1 MPESSKY
8 SIPLTQEIADTQNAL
23 NQHYIDNE
31 NKNQLN
37 EFESLPDNIKKYAY
51 NLEVAT
57 GERRRKEAP
66 GVIEPLVSFGLEGLQ
81 TLVKG
86 GENIGKTLKEAGLS
100 DGNVEEYFRNVN
112 ENNPQWNAPDDPSW
126 YSKLGG
132 VVGSALGSTLPAM
145 TAGVAGSLIAPGVGT
160 AAGFAVTFAQTFG
173 DNVDRNRK
181 AGYDEDKALGMAFL
195 ESGVDTIIE
204 NLPFG
209 IIGKGT
215 KNTYRAARAAI
226 KGKGALLKSLGK
238 QTSLASKV
246 GKKLVQKVGKDTADN
261 ILLKWGKSAAMD
273 GLGEAGE
280 EGFQY
285 LNSYLNQ
292 KLGGDPN
299 AEFSLDELA
308 DSIAQG
314 FIGGFF
320 LQAARS
326 TPSLA
331 VESYRKRQRAN
342 AGADT
347 APAAP
352 SAPVSTNPLSSVPS
366 GQSAVPPS
374 APVTPAGAVVSDA
387 EAQIIADIDNMSDEA
402 VRAAVGRMNMQGVD
416 AADTPVEFLRK
427 NLIDFEIARHRSE
440 VEKNAAVS
448 ATAAGTVST
457 PVTAENSIARET
469 LTPEAAPIVAP
480 EVAGTANIPASS
492 AAPVAPVTTPTAAA
506 PSAPVSTNP
515 LSSVPS
521 IQSAVAPVAETP
533 ANDIPEYTMPDAVQS
548 AEVEY
553 TPRSGE
559 AISEPENIL
568 SYSEAD
574 ENLNDDFD
582 IDSYSEIPS
591 EVSATAPEAQISK
604 NQKAINKFTQKVKE
618 QFGRQVQIDQF
629 DTKTIQDE
637 DLKNTLIAAQRI
649 FKALGMGK
657 VVMVN
662 VDDHGVFK
670 GATIPGN
677 EETGNRAII
686 DTELVKGSPAD
697 LFHTAMHELV
707 HNLIGN
713 NEEAYLKFK
722 KAVIDKIYNKD
733 YYNEL
738 FENYLINRGFDLVDF
753 TEKQQ
758 ATIEE
763 EFICDTVADLMQTE
777 KFWEILTA
785 EDMSFAQK
793 LLNALKDLLAKITSG
808 NQNNIP
814 KTQQIFQKN
823 LNDVI
828 SLAQQFVIES
838 SKKDISS
845 LIRAKNKTAPTTATA
860 EVSATPS
867 TSVPSVSSVPS
878 DKSEVSDLAKR
889 MHSAIESGKKLHQ
902 FSQKQLDDVFDF
914 LIDNADNDT
923 ILGEIDADKLMSAI
937 TVESESRDETSA
949 TSEIRKPETA
959 VPEKGTAKENLEVA
973 KDTSVPIT
981 DVISSKSK
989 PQGEVVFEGYYEAA
1003 DEEQKRL
1010 SASDPE
1016 NEYYTVSTGDRT
1028 GSGNTFVYKR
1038 PWSDKW
1044 EIFAGKNSKESAI
1057 KAAEILNKNAEK
1069 KGLAEEFSYS
1079 FDKNKNV
1086 YWVVRRHK
1094 GIAQTTTKPSTP
1106 VAEKPE
1112 PTTSDKIR
1120 KKPEKSEMSDQSNV
1134 SKQDAEVYAKI
1145 TDQSKSDT
1153 LRSFEFKNLSDGR
1166 HNIAGVEFKKSY
1178 YLYRLFKNSDDN
1190 RGRDASTDDILKA
1203 IDKKLNSKQTGKE
1216 ETVSKKENVKEP
1228 AIAQKTFSDKFRAKE
1243 KEITGVNNPNII
1255 IASGTDTGWGSNNKL
1270 VSKDAYEA
1278 AKERMRKRMNRMNMG
1293 FDPELLSDGALMTA
1307 FHIEAGA
1314 RKFADYAKK
1323 MIADLGDNIKPYLKF
1338 LYNGAR
1344 EFPGMEEKIIAE
1356 MDSAETVKGID
1367 VDNLDKTAATDK
1379 ATLKEDLRQ
1388 LLLSDRKT
1396 LSKSFDIKNIA
1407 RKYGLDDK
1415 TVQEMIET
1423 EIVSMIG
1430 EINSEN
1436 ISDEAKFKKLVDL
1449 YNRQPKLS
1457 TRTSTSIRNQAY
1469 STPAPL
1475 AWILQ
1480 KRIGIENADRVYEPT
1495 AGTGMLVSIAD
1506 KSKTVVNELNDLR
1519 VDTLRDQNF
1528 KTVTQND
1535 AVSYAPSGEFSHIIM
1550 NPPFGNSEAK
1560 KIDGFTLSK
1569 LDHQI
1574 AAKALSTLSD
1584 NGKAAI
1590 IIGANNENRTSGKPT
1605 ASDWTFLN
1613 YLYNKFNVVDNFVVD
1628 GALYDKQ
1635 GASYPVRVITIDG
1648 RKNSENIEKLA
1659 PTDIEKINSW
1669 DKVYDKLKGTIYVDE
1684 KSGAVQRSGR
1694 NQRDDVGSSREY
1706 GTTPE
1711 NSSGV
1716 SEVSGTDVSDQNRSG
1731 ERGRGRS
1738 GNLIDGQTSDQVRQ
1752 PVQSVRRELQGSVQ
1766 SDGSN
1771 KSVSGRRGDSGE
1783 LFSDSEVLSGN
1794 RESAGQTGDTGRGR
1808 SGRNIIRG
1816 VDNGDVSA
1824 SGTVDVVKKGKQ
1836 VSDLHTEYA
1845 PASKATPLQTVTPTY
1860 MADGLVAALNRLQDK
1875 YGNIDEFVRREL
1887 GYSSLEELFSG
1898 LAAEQI
1904 DGVALAIDSLKNKT
1918 GFIIGDQTGV
1928 GKGRQAA
1935 AIQRWAI
1942 RNGKIPIF
1950 FTKYAQLFSDM
1961 YADGKDINTTFNPLV
1976 IGSSVEAD
1984 INDKET
1990 GKLLIK
1996 HTAASKAGNKLQ
2008 QLIDQDGTL
2017 DGLWTTYIQIS
2028 QAGDTARKLIEKL
2041 VDTGKAVVIM
2051 DEAHEAAGDSKTGLF
2066 FRGGTTKAKT
2076 NSKGER
2082 KEGEHF
2088 DGILNKSDVIYLSA
2102 TFAKRADN
2110 MPLYFRTSI
2119 SKAVD
2124 DLSKLPEIMTKG
2136 GEPLQQWIS
2145 QGLAEDGQMKRSE
2158 RDFTG
2163 VVFDPVVYSPDNIS
2177 EIRKEYD
2184 KVAEALR
2191 DMIAYSNLVK
2201 KNINDKLSYGKANTQ
2216 EDQATKNNSFAS
2228 SSHNFISSLLLALK
2242 LDATADRV
2250 AKAAAKGEKP
2260 VIALI
2265 ETKGAFLDDY
2275 ISDNDL
2281 KSGDRADIKFTDV
2294 LISAVNRMYKYHAK
2308 DAAGDLER
2316 GSFTPEELGLTD
2328 MHNAIISKIEN
2339 LGIDL
2344 PASPIDYLRNELSLK
2359 GVTTGEVTG
2368 RTTTLDYSGAY
2379 PVIVRRTAA
2388 DKDKKAQVRSFNNG
2402 DIDAIILNAAG
2413 STGISLHADQRFK
2426 DQKPRKM
2433 FMIQPSLNV
2442 SDVMQMFGRVLRSGQ
2457 VVKPSYEIFSLA
2469 LPAEKR
2475 PTMVLA
2481 KKMRSL
2487 NANTS
2492 ANAKGNIDF
2501 GVDVLNKY
2509 GDIIASEYLASHG
2522 DIAKETNI
2530 SIEYDEDGNP
2540 KKPEDGLMRKFLG
2553 KAAILPSD
2561 VQDKI
2566 YKEISENY
2574 NEYVEQLKAIGEYDL
2589 ELESHDDWDVKTLE
2603 SDTVT
2608 SGNEQSIFTSPVIR
2622 KTVSINVKKNIPSQD
2637 FVNKELKDAFG
2648 GKSSDEV
2655 IADLEKQI
2663 QPIREAIEKMDNTV
2677 WEGKD
2682 DKFIAERKNMN
2693 NNRIE
2698 KFLEFVRYAFGS
2710 TLSITIGD
2718 DVYFGVISQ
2727 IKISDDIE
2735 PKNPAMNAFK
2745 VRFTV
2750 GDNVAHL
2757 TYNYRQI
2764 SAGKPFVTRTY
2775 MRFSEIFT
2783 GEKQEIREERQI
2795 FAGNLLKAY
2804 ELIGDKGSG
2813 KVVTYMT
2820 SDGKRETGILMSKKW
2835 KPGEMARDPR
2845 NELDSVEEAL
2855 EELKSNDSIMTAD
2868 GNLSISKLSYRDAYY
2883 VYANKKKSEGGKYYL
2898 DENITDITGDF
2909 YSRSGRM
2916 RSNYHIDEDAVKKLL
2931 EYLYGK
2937 TKFRKIRSGIK
2948 LSAPGD
2954 RADNSTWN
2962 AMRKVAEERGWLED
2976 FDSLDRSSDMS
2987 GIIAD
2992 MEWMWGKKDTA
3003 QFLKDAGISA
3013 PGDRASGEL
3022 KLSIPNVWTGSA
3034 ADYDKPSLHYIGSGE
3049 GSQVYGW
3056 GLYGSSSR
3064 DVAEWYAKNDAI
3076 NKSTGVLLV
3085 DGKSF
3090 RSATR
3095 DNLPAQR
3102 ALERLFYGYSDSIE
3116 SLEKYYKDQIQSM
3129 EKLISENIS
3138 IDPYQLRMSKES
3150 LQWIKDNKDK
3160 ITFTPPRK
3168 IEGNRNLYKQTFFAG
3183 KEENLLNWDKPV
3195 NKKQKNLI
3203 IKQAEKEG
3211 LNVSNILWDGGK
3223 IYGNA
3228 LYNYLATPSY
3238 LGSPKAASEFLYRAG
3253 IDGITYIGDSSGVRN
3268 YVAFSDEDIKVDEHI
3283 KFSMPGDRGDT
3294 SLDPVDYRRSI
3305 DPMFDFFM
3313 EYSDN
3318 GILNPGSAHIG
3329 EDFSGAFISPEF
3341 VAYSVKRK
3349 QGKNESDATYRK
3361 YLERR
3366 QSALENASGASLD
3379 TMAKDYVEKFGG
3391 DEAEVAEKFL
3401 DMLRHLSKKDLISER
3416 AEAKREEKEAADKQR
3431 KEDEAEWQKQKAETL
3446 RKKVDELFKAAKP
3459 VVDKRWIQINRQ
3471 IYTALF
3477 KTVFPDAQTIPDIP
3491 SDREMRILNMVLENG
3506 NMSEAA
3512 LIAEPYYT
3520 DKDKVLKDKLD
3531 KAQAETLTEFILRS
3545 RGGKGFMGLFNDIN
3559 GKPDIN
3565 LLEYAIMTP
3574 MWIAKKFAGTVVES
3588 IYKAARMMVDDKNR
3602 IMRYLSGD
3610 AFEKLMQ
3617 LRQKDKAM
3625 YDKLNAYIL
3634 KCDRDQTG
3642 AGTVKGNK
3650 EQTEFTATTAD
3661 GEVIGKFDNEE
3672 TAWDAL
3678 FKREQES
3685 LVDNG
3690 YSELAAESL
3699 YEIRSAMRRSFLF
3712 RLHSTIQYL
3721 RQAGLIDAKSTSF
3734 IIRDPEQFFPGEDI
3748 PANQE
3753 IDLFELMREMGQRS
3767 GYYMPRI
3774 RHGKYMLRATK
3785 AGHPVILKGFDS
3797 KAARVLA
3804 IGDYH
3809 LKGYKTENFLANTPD
3824 QDMLGQL
3831 NPAALSDILNQAM
3844 ERAKDAFSKDIQIDE
3859 VSYVTKDG
3867 KSIPQLAVTSKMKLS
3882 YAVTYT
3888 LKKLG
3893 GRYYDGAWRFDN
3905 FTPETK
3911 TKLKEIIESEV
3922 TNEVK
3927 TAMVMQSVIGS
3938 SIVDMIRENSSGSS
3952 KITRRTAVGD
3962 EVVQGYEEDVLRAYG
3977 LYISGVSG
3985 ASARNVMAK
3994 KMYAAFGGMDF
4005 DREEY
4010 INSLIP
4016 ENLEKG
4022 TPEYQEALTN
4032 ATSEYFKEVHRRAL
4046 NSAKSPRIAK
4056 YMDKYIK
4063 DMLRNSTS
4071 LDRVLGAAKGIS
4083 AVWMLNKPASA
4094 INNLFGA
4101 IGLVPAVIDSETKC
4115 GIGFALGNMLSGL
4128 NKYIK
4133 YARYNKWGMGKPLT
4147 GVDSRIFDIIH
4158 KNSWD
4163 GAEMVADA
4171 TKAGLTFA
4179 GRKYQSFSNFM
4190 LGMFSMVESGN
4201 RASSIYAAAMALA
4214 KKRGVN
4220 LSAMNDVQLQ
4230 DFLLD
4235 AVKIS
4240 DFGNGVYDKTNKL
4253 TWARGGDWQSVI
4265 DSALLF
4271 KTYEV
4276 NYYNNMWNMLNHKN
4290 LKGLL
4295 YTTVSIIAMG
4305 GGKASIPVTL
4315 LLGALAALG
4324 ITDPDD
4330 EEESD
4335 EYVYNLIA
4343 DVAGQK
4349 TANVAKYGIPSL
4361 LGINLSGTYRDT
4373 ITDVLHDGVPDATIS
4388 ISDLPAY
4395 SIFKRYKNMKEYG
4408 FTQPGKMVEEIL
4420 PALPASMSRSI
4431 REYNTGVTDR
4441 AGRQRKDVNNEYIK
4455 PDKADTILRFL
4466 GFNPVS
4472 ISEKTD
4478 RIWTEK
4484 KVKEKYAE
4492 QRREIYSRYR
4502 DYMKSG
4508 DTSDSKLAQLAL
4520 DIEEYNAKV
4529 ARSNRNIPLIDE
4541 AGLNRAAKDTESKFL
4556 KSSLDEKAQQRR
4568 EKKEKGKIV
4577 IRNGKL
4583 VREEE

>member
-1 MPESSKY
+1 MPQAVNDAIVDY
-8 SIPLTQEIADTQNAL
+8 
-23 NQHYIDNE
+23 
-31 NKNQLN
+31 QL
-37 EFESLPDNIKKYAY
+37 KK
-51 NLEVAT
+51 
-57 GERRRKEAP
+57 P
-66 GVIEPLVSFGLEGLQ
+66 
-81 TLVKG
+81 
-86 GENIGKTLKEAGLS
+86 
-100 DGNVEEYFRNVN
+100 
-112 ENNPQWNAPDDPSW
+112 
-126 YSKLGG
+126 
-132 VVGSALGSTLPAM
+132 
-145 TAGVAGSLIAPGVGT
+145 
-160 AAGFAVTFAQTFG
+160 
-173 DNVDRNRK
+173 
-181 AGYDEDKALGMAFL
+181 
-195 ESGVDTIIE
+195 
-204 NLPFG
+204 
-209 IIGKGT
+209 
-215 KNTYRAARAAI
+215 
-226 KGKGALLKSLGK
+226 
-238 QTSLASKV
+238 
-246 GKKLVQKVGKDTADN
+246 
-261 ILLKWGKSAAMD
+261 
-273 GLGEAGE
+273 
-280 EGFQY
+280 
-285 LNSYLNQ
+285 
-292 KLGGDPN
+292 
-299 AEFSLDELA
+299 
-308 DSIAQG
+308 
-314 FIGGFF
+314 
-320 LQAARS
+320 
-326 TPSLA
+326 
-331 VESYRKRQRAN
+331 
-342 AGADT
+342 
-347 APAAP
+347 
-352 SAPVSTNPLSSVPS
+352 
-366 GQSAVPPS
+366 
-374 APVTPAGAVVSDA
+374 VVSDTA
-387 EAQIIADIDNMSDEA
+387 IDENAGDLNADFDVDSFDNLPESKTE
-402 VRAAVGRMNMQGVD
+402 
-416 AADTPVEFLRK
+416 
-427 NLIDFEIARHRSE
+427 
-440 VEKNAAVS
+440 
-448 ATAAGTVST
+448 TA
-457 PVTAENSIARET
+457 I
-469 LTPEAAPIVAP
+469 TPEN
-480 EVAGTANIPASS
+480 T
-492 AAPVAPVTTPTAAA
+492 
-506 PSAPVSTNP
+506 
-515 LSSVPS
+515 LS
-521 IQSAVAPVAETP
+521 
-533 ANDIPEYTMPDAVQS
+533 
-548 AEVEY
+548 
-553 TPRSGE
+553 
-559 AISEPENIL
+559 
-568 SYSEAD
+568 
-574 ENLNDDFD
+574 F
-582 IDSYSEIPS
+582 
-591 EVSATAPEAQISK
+591 TAPEAQLSK
-604 NQKAINKFTQKVKE
+604 NQKAINTIVQKAKE
-618 QFGRQVQIDQF
+618 QYGKQIQIDQF
-629 DTKTIQDE
+629 DTRTIKD
-637 DLKNTLIAAQRI
+637 KNVRQTLAAAQRI
-649 FKALGMGK
+649 FRALGMGK
-657 VVMVN
+657 VVMVEQVGN
-662 VDDHGVFK
+662 DPLFLGVV
-670 GATIPGN
+670 
-677 EETGNRAII
+677 
-686 DTELVKGSPAD
+686 DTENEQTRERTLLDVKLHSGNNAL

-707 HNLIGN
+707 HNLIAN
-713 NEEAYLKFK
+713 NKEAYPKFK

-738 FENYLINRGFDLVDF
+738 FDNYAMNRGWDLAEID
-753 TEKQQ
+753 TDQQ

-793 LLNALKDLLAKITSG
+793 LLEALKDLLAKITSG

-838 SKKDISS
+838 KSSKKDISS
-845 LIRAKNKTAPTTATA
+845 LIRAKNKTAPTTTA
-860 EVSATPS
+860 E
-867 TSVPSVSSVPS
+867 TSV
-878 DKSEVSDLAKR
+878 
-889 MHSAIESGKKLHQ
+889 
-902 FSQKQLDDVFDF
+902 
-914 LIDNADNDT
+914 
-923 ILGEIDADKLMSAI
+923 
-937 TVESESRDETSA
+937 

-973 KDTSVPIT
+973 P
-981 DVISSKSK
+981 
-989 PQGEVVFEGYYEAA
+989 
-1003 DEEQKRL
+1003 
-1010 SASDPE
+1010 
-1016 NEYYTVSTGDRT
+1016 
-1028 GSGNTFVYKR
+1028 
-1038 PWSDKW
+1038 
-1044 EIFAGKNSKESAI
+1044 
-1057 KAAEILNKNAEK
+1057 
-1069 KGLAEEFSYS
+1069 
-1079 FDKNKNV
+1079 
-1086 YWVVRRHK
+1086 
-1094 GIAQTTTKPSTP
+1094 TTTAAPSEMSEKSDTTP

-1120 KKPEKSEMSDQSNV
+1120 KKPDTAKNADEGVQSDEISGNIGKYFSDVKDALRSLYKKAFSRRHINKDFVNFAKIDDEERAMLSQKSGVDMSGATVHGIDESGIRHIDNRHGENETRTDQEPITEDDIVKIPEIIDGTIPEYVGLNKEGNHTFLYQKKIGNEYFYLEEYRSGRGKLSGVSLWKKINDTEAAPTSTDKSNGKPTPEALRPRATTNTIPQTPKKSSAEDKKTPTVSDKIRKKPEPSDQSNV
-1134 SKQDAEVYAKI
+1134 SDRQ
-1145 TDQSKSDT
+1145 
-1153 LRSFEFKNLSDGR
+1153 
-1166 HNIAGVEFKKSY
+1166 
-1178 YLYRLFKNSDDN
+1178 
-1190 RGRDASTDDILKA
+1190 
-1203 IDKKLNSKQTGKE
+1203 
-1216 ETVSKKENVKEP
+1216 
-1228 AIAQKTFSDKFRAKE
+1228 TFSDKFRAKE

-1255 IASGTDTGWGSNNKL
+1255 IASGTDTGWGANNKL

-1278 AKERMRKRMNRMNMG
+1278 ARERMRKRMNRMNMG

-1323 MIADLGDNIKPYLKF
+1323 MIADLGENIKPYLKF

-1367 VDNLDKTAATDK
+1367 IDNLDKTAATDK
-1379 ATLKEDLRQ
+1379 ATLKDDLRQ

-1475 AWILQ
+1475 AWLLQ
-1480 KRIGIENADRVYEPT
+1480 KRIGIENASRVYEPT

-1506 KSKTVVNELNDLR
+1506 KNKTVVNEINNLR
-1519 VDTLRDQNF
+1519 AETLRDQNF

-1535 AVSYAPSGEFSHIIM
+1535 ATSYAPSVEFSHIIM

-1560 KIDGFTLSK
+1560 KIDGFTISK

-1648 RKNSENIEKLA
+1648 RKNSVNIEKLA

-1684 KSGAVQRSGR
+1684 KSGAVQRSGG
-1694 NQRDDVGSSREY
+1694 NQRDDMGSSRKQS
-1706 GTTPE
+1706 GTPE
-1711 NSSGV
+1711 NRSGV
-1716 SEVSGTDVSDQNRSG
+1716 SEVPQNDAENDRGRNGKRRADGRTGQLSERGQQSVSDSG
-1731 ERGRGRS
+1731 QKLS
-1738 GNLIDGQTSDQVRQ
+1738 GDVH
-1752 PVQSVRRELQGSVQ
+1752 PELFNQ
-1766 SDGSN
+1766 SD
-1771 KSVSGRRGDSGE
+1771 VQLGRRDDGKLS
-1783 LFSDSEVLSGN
+1783 SNSEVLSGN
-1794 RESAGQTGDTGRGR
+1794 QEPAGQTGDTRSGR
-1808 SGRNIIRG
+1808 SGLRG
-1816 VDNGDVSA
+1816 HDNHSIGDVSV
-1824 SGTVDVVKKGKQ
+1824 SKKDVRILKKGKQ

-1845 PASKATPLQTVTPTY
+1845 PASQATPLQTVTPNY
-1860 MADGLVAALNRLQDK
+1860 MADGLIAALNRLQDK

-1887 GYSSLEELFSG
+1887 GYSSLEEMFSG

-1950 FTKYAQLFSDM
+1950 FTKKPVLISDM
-1961 YADGKDINTTFNPLV
+1961 YGDGKDIGTTFHPII
-1976 IGSSVEAD
+1976 IGSGTESNAT
-1984 INDKET
+1984 DKKT
-1990 GKLLIK
+1990 GKLLVKSIN
-1996 HTAASKAGNKLQ
+1996 AAKAGAELQ
-2008 QLIDQDGTL
+2008 KLIDQDGTY
-2017 DGLWTTYIQIS
+2017 DALWTTYSQVS

-2191 DMIAYSNLVK
+2191 TMIAYSNLVNK
-2201 KNINDKLSYGKANTQ
+2201 TINDKLSYGKANTQ
-2216 EDQATKNNSFAS
+2216 EDQAAKNNSFAS
-2228 SSHNFISSLLLALK
+2228 NTHNFISSLLLALK
-2242 LDATADRV
+2242 LDVTADRV
-2250 AKAAAKGEKP
+2250 AKAVAKGEKP

-2265 ETKGAFLDDY
+2265 ETKGAFLDGY

-2294 LISAVNRMYKYHAK
+2294 LVSAINRMYKYHAK

-2316 GSFTPEELGLTD
+2316 DSFTPEELGLGD
-2328 MHNAIISKIEN
+2328 MHNAIINKIEN

-2344 PASPIDYLRNELSLK
+2344 PASPIDYLRNKLSLK

-2379 PVIVRRTAA
+2379 PVIARRSAV
-2388 DKDKKAQVRSFNNG
+2388 DKDPNTQIRLFNNG
-2402 DIDAIILNAAG
+2402 DIDVVILNAAG

-2433 FMIQPSLNV
+2433 FMIQPSLDIAV
-2442 SDVMQMFGRVLRSGQ
+2442 VMQMFGRVLRSGQ

-2509 GDIIASEYLASHG
+2509 GDIIASEYLASHS
-2522 DIAKETNI
+2522 DIAKETNL
-2530 SIEYDEDGNP
+2530 SVEYDEDGSP

-2603 SDTVT
+2603 SETVT
-2608 SGNEQSIFTSPVIR
+2608 TGDEQSIFTSPVIR
-2622 KTVSINVKKNIPSQD
+2622 KSVTIKVKKNIPSQD
-2637 FVNKELKDAFG
+2637 FVNKELKDSFG
-2648 GKSSDEV
+2648 DKNANEV

-2663 QPIREAIEKMDNTV
+2663 QPIREAIDKMDNTV

-2698 KFLEFVRYAFGS
+2698 KFLEFVRYVFGS
-2710 TLSITIGD
+2710 TVSITVGD
-2718 DVYFGVISQ
+2718 DVYYGVLSKIQ
-2727 IKISDDIE
+2727 ISDDID

-2757 TYNYRQI
+2757 TYNFRQV
-2764 SAGKPFVTRTY
+2764 SAGKPFVTRTF
-2775 MRFSEIFT
+2775 MRFSDIFT

-2795 FAGNLLKAY
+2795 FTGNLLKAY

-2868 GNLSISKLSYRDAYY
+2868 GNLSITKLSYRDAYY

-2916 RSNYHIDEDAVKKLL
+2916 RSNYPIDENEVKQLL
-2931 EYLYGK
+2931 DYLYGK
-2937 TKFRKIRSGIK
+2937 TKFRRVRSGLK

-2954 RADNSTWN
+2954 MVSGTFTENDGSTIKFSLRNDRPPQKTKTGYKVFAVFKSKPGELFPPMVANPGGESTPTGVWLNADAAPRAEDSKTGRPKVQAGGKGTNTGKQTLAYRPGWHLGEVPQAKQFNRLNKRTMKKDLFPENFVWAECEFAADVDYQKEAESYGYNSAGNFQHSLAGLPKIPVDGYYKYRTNPDPSTEPWFITG
-2962 AMRKVAEERGWLED
+2962 AMRVKRLLTDTEVNAILKDNGYPEMKRQGGEMDLAAWGFDTTDFETTDGGLKFSTLADKVQNIEEVNQKFND
-2976 FDSLDRSSDMS
+2976 DLDRQIAGTLPVGYIHQLGTPGNILLSTGVPDLPIELSATRLGEKSKQENHPFD
-2987 GIIAD
+2987 IAD
-2992 MEWMWGKKDTA
+2992 LKNLPKSLQKPIAVFTYGNPQKAQNIIVEIQSKGKNYLVGLSLNYNRNGLDVNSIRGLFPKDLHEWLAWIQNGKTLYLNKEKVQNLIA
-3003 QFLKDAGISA
+3003 QQRINLADVSYLDLNSINNIILNFQNPSISEKNSEKN
-3013 PGDRASGEL
+3013 SGEL
-3022 KLSIPNVWTGSA
+3022 KLST
-3034 ADYDKPSLHYIGSGE
+3034 
-3049 GSQVYGW
+3049 
-3056 GLYGSSSR
+3056 
-3064 DVAEWYAKNDAI
+3064 
-3076 NKSTGVLLV
+3076 
-3085 DGKSF
+3085 
-3090 RSATR
+3090 
-3095 DNLPAQR
+3095 
-3102 ALERLFYGYSDSIE
+3102 
-3116 SLEKYYKDQIQSM
+3116 
-3129 EKLISENIS
+3129 
-3138 IDPYQLRMSKES
+3138 
-3150 LQWIKDNKDK
+3150 
-3160 ITFTPPRK
+3160 
-3168 IEGNRNLYKQTFFAG
+3168 
-3183 KEENLLNWDKPV
+3183 
-3195 NKKQKNLI
+3195 
-3203 IKQAEKEG
+3203 
-3211 LNVSNILWDGGK
+3211 
-3223 IYGNA
+3223 
-3228 LYNYLATPSY
+3228 
-3238 LGSPKAASEFLYRAG
+3238 
-3253 IDGITYIGDSSGVRN
+3253 
-3268 YVAFSDEDIKVDEHI
+3268 
-3283 KFSMPGDRGDT
+3283 PGDRGDT

-3305 DPMFDFFM
+3305 DPLFDFFM

-3329 EDFSGAFISPEF
+3329 EDFSGSFISPEF
-3341 VAYSVKRK
+3341 VAFSVKRK

-3366 QSALENASGASLD
+3366 QNALENASGASLD
-3379 TMAKDYVEKFGG
+3379 TMAKNYVEKFGG

-3401 DMLRHLSKKDLISER
+3401 DMLRHLSKKNLISER
-3416 AEAKREEKEAADKQR
+3416 AEAKREEKEAADQQR
-3431 KEDEAEWQKQKAETL
+3431 KADEAEWQKQKAETL

-3471 IYTALF
+3471 LYTALF

-3545 RGGKGFMGLFNDIN
+3545 RAGKGFMGLFHDIN

-3588 IYKAARMMVDDKNR
+3588 IYKAARMMIDDKNR

-3617 LRQKDKAM
+3617 LRKKDKAM

-3650 EQTEFTATTAD
+3650 DQTEFTAATAD

-3678 FKREQES
+3678 FKREQEN

-3690 YSELAAESL
+3690 YSKLAAESL
-3699 YEIRSAMRRSFLF
+3699 YEIRSAMRRTFVF
-3712 RLHSTIQYL
+3712 RLNSTIQHL

-3797 KAARVLA
+3797 KAARA
-3804 IGDYH
+3804 KEAWWDFQR
-3809 LKGYKTENFLANTPD
+3809 KGYKTENFLANTPD

-3844 ERAKDAFSKDIQIDE
+3844 ERAKDVFSKDIQIDE
-3859 VSYVTKDG
+3859 TSYVTKDG
-3867 KSIPQLAVTSKMKLS
+3867 ESIPQLAVTSKMKFS
-3882 YAVTYT
+3882 YTLTNT

-3927 TAMVMQSVIGS
+3927 SAMVMQSVIGF

-3952 KITRRTAVGD
+3952 KIARRTAVGD

-3977 LYISGVSG
+3977 LYIGGVSG

-4032 ATSEYFKEVHRRAL
+4032 ATVEYFKEVHRRAI

-4083 AVWMLNKPASA
+4083 AVWMLNKPSSA

-4101 IGLVPAVIDSETKC
+4101 IGLVPAVIDTETKC

-4133 YARYNKWGMGKPLT
+4133 YAAYNKWGMGNPLT
-4147 GVDSRIFDIIH
+4147 GIDSRIFDIIH

-4179 GRKYQSFSNFM
+4179 GSKYQAFSNFA
-4190 LGMFSMVESGN
+4190 LIMFSMVESGN

-4276 NYYNNMWNMLNHKN
+4276 NYYNNMWNMFNHKN
-4290 LKGLL
+4290 LYGLL
-4295 YTTVSIIAMG
+4295 WTTVSIIAMG

-4315 LLGALAALG
+4315 LLGALSLLG

-4373 ITDVLHDGVPDATIS
+4373 ITDALHDGVPDGTIS

-4395 SIFKRYKNMKEYG
+4395 SIFKRFENMKEYG

-4420 PALPASMSRSI
+4420 PAWFASGSRAI
-4431 REYNTGVTDR
+4431 REKYTGVTDR

-4455 PDKADTILRFL
+4455 PDTADFWLRIG

-4492 QRREIYSRYR
+4492 QRRELYARYR

-4508 DTSDSKLAQLAL
+4508 GSDKTLAQIAL

-4529 ARSNRNIPLIDE
+4529 RRSNRNIPFIDE
-4541 AGLNRAAKDTESKFL
+4541 AGLERAVKDTDSKFL
-4556 KSSLDEKAQQRR
+4556 TESLDDKAKERR
-4568 EKKEKGKIV
+4568 EQKAKGKIV
-4577 IRNGKL
+4577 IRDGKL
-4583 VREEE
+4583 VRE